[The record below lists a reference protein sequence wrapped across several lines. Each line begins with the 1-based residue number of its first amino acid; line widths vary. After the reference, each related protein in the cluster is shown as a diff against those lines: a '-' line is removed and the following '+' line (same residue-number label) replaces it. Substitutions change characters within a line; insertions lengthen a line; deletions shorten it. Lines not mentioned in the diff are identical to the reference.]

1 VEPSLNQIE
10 EEVRRFW
17 ERDSIPDMARAVR
30 RDGPSYV
37 IYQQPLPVVG
47 GRWIDLVRLLC
58 TSDLLARYHSMKG
71 KAVCHQAGWGCH
83 GLPVEVAVERSL
95 EPNAANY
102 DLAQFN
108 AACRSAADTSA
119 RQVEDQAHRLG
130 VWLDPACTCAT
141 LTPRAIG
148 AVWGALHQLSDLGRL
163 KREHRI
169 APVCPR
175 CGTPLSAAEAGR
187 LTSSVEAQAAW
198 VHLPW
203 DGEPGTYLLAWTP
216 DPWML
221 VGMVAVA
228 VHPDANYA
236 VVEVERGDAQPSL
249 RLLLA
254 ESALAGAIK
263 DDHRP
268 VQRIGSRALRGSR
281 YRPPFTYLPAGEGTN
296 RVILSKRVPLGQGT
310 GVLPVTPA
318 FDSLSLRLAQE
329 HRLPMPEPLDEEGRL
344 DDRVGRW
351 RGLRPMDAEPFVL
364 DDLEARGLL
373 FKAQTEQRSRAQCP
387 YCETPLLPMARSV
400 WQVETGKHPWIVG
413 RDRSWGTPLPIWTCG
428 ACSEQVCL
436 AGLDDLAH
444 RTGQIA
450 DQFDPHRPD
459 VDRITFPCSQCGGTM
474 RRVTVVVDADF
485 EAAVL
490 PWATALLP
498 GAADIAVGLDD
509 GSPGWLD
516 AMTELTTL
524 LRNSP
529 AWEESLPLPQGIGG
543 DGWELGRAT
552 PADALRWAIYTD
564 TTPEEAE
571 RNFLR
576 PLWQMVSRAT
586 RPIAQAPT
594 PDRQEGAG
602 QVLLDRWL
610 LARLHQATEALTG
623 ALNDHDPRRA
633 AEELGA
639 FVDEVSRWYLPR
651 RPEGGR
657 DALGTLCGLAAPFV
671 PHLAEAIYR
680 RIDGRSEGSVHVTA
694 WPAAELTSQD
704 EQVLVQMALV
714 QRLGQLGRA
723 VRSEAGIDQDLPLT
737 QALVG
742 ILSGGGAPADRL
754 APYTGILAAE
764 LGVGKVQVT
773 PEAASHVGWHLVLHP
788 DRVVKSD
795 ADLAEIGGALEKLG
809 AERARTMAS
818 QLLDGLSV
826 SVEADG
832 RAFTLL
838 PEEII
843 VTLQPEPGWAAAV
856 EGAYLVILETG

>member
-1 VEPSLNQIE
+1 VEPSLTQIE

-30 RDGPSYV
+30 RDGSPYV

-47 GRWIDLVRLLC
+47 GRWTHLVRLLC
-58 TSDLLARYHSMKG
+58 TSDLLARYHGMRG

-95 EPNAANY
+95 EAHAASY
-102 DLAQFN
+102 DMAQFN
-108 AACRSAADTSA
+108 AACRSTADTGVNQA
-119 RQVEDQAHRLG
+119 EDQAHRLG
-130 VWLDPACTCAT
+130 IWLDPACTYAT

-148 AVWGALHQLSDLGRL
+148 AVWGALRRFSDLGRL

-175 CGTPLSAAEAGR
+175 CGTPLSDAEAGR
-187 LTSSVEAQAAW
+187 LTSNVEAQAAW

-228 VHPDANYA
+228 VHPDADYA
-236 VVEVERGDAQPSL
+236 VVEVERADGQPSL

-254 ESALAGAIK
+254 ESALAGAIT
-263 DDHRP
+263 DDHRL
-268 VQRIGSRALRGSR
+268 VRRIGSRALRGSR
-281 YRPPFTYLPAGEGTN
+281 YRPPFTYLPAGEGIN
-296 RVILSKRVPLGQGT
+296 RVILSKHVPLGLGT

-318 FDSLSLRLAQE
+318 FDGLSLRLAQE
-329 HRLPMPEPLDEEGRL
+329 RRLPMPEPLDEEGRL

-351 RGLRPMDAEPFVL
+351 RGLRPMDAERFIL

-400 WQVETGKHPWIVG
+400 WQVETGKEPWIVG
-413 RDRSWGTPLPIWTCG
+413 RDRSWGTPLPIWTCD
-428 ACSEQVCL
+428 ACSEEVCL

-444 RTGQIA
+444 RTGQVAGQI
-450 DQFDPHRPD
+450 DPHRPD
-459 VDRITFPCSQCGGTM
+459 ADRITFACSKCGGTM
-474 RRVTVVVDADF
+474 RRVTAVVDADF

-490 PWATALLP
+490 PWATAILP
-498 GAADIAVGLDD
+498 AAADIAVGLGDETN
-509 GSPGWLD
+509 GWLD
-516 AMTELTTL
+516 AMTGLTTL

-529 AWEESLPLPQGIGG
+529 AWEESLPLPRGNGG

-571 RNFLR
+571 RDFLR
-576 PLWQMVSRAT
+576 PLWRMVRAA
-586 RPIAQAPT
+586 RPVAQAAT
-594 PDRQEGAG
+594 PDRQEGAA
-602 QVLLDRWL
+602 QALLDRWL
-610 LARLHQATEALTG
+610 LARLHQAAEALTG

-633 AEELGA
+633 AEELEA
-639 FVDEVSRWYLPR
+639 FVDEVSNWYLPR
-651 RPEGGR
+651 RPEVGR
-657 DALGTLCGLAAPFV
+657 DALRTLCGLAAPFV

-680 RIDGRSEGSVHVTA
+680 RLDGRSEGSVHVA
-694 WPAAELTSQD
+694 PWPAAEQAWQD
-704 EQVLVQMALV
+704 EQVLAQMALV
-714 QRLGQLGRA
+714 QRLGQLGQA
-723 VRSEAGIDQDLPLT
+723 VRSEAGIDQDLPLP

-742 ILSGGGAPADRL
+742 ILSGGDAPTGWL
-754 APYTGILAAE
+754 APYTEILAAE
-764 LGVGKVQVT
+764 LGVGKVRVT
-773 PEAASHVGWHLVLHP
+773 PDVASHAAWQLILHP
-788 DRVVKSD
+788 DRAVKTA
-795 ADLAEIGGALEKLG
+795 ADLAEIGGALEKLD
-809 AERARTMAS
+809 AERARKVAF

-832 RAFTLL
+832 KAYTLL
-838 PEEII
+838 PEEVI

-856 EGAYLVILETG
+856 EGAYLVMLETD